1 MSYGKQTIK
10 FTIRQPTYLVILKDE
25 NPTSIILILG
35 SYLKLD
41 PQVHDTESSRDQAQL
56 DGVQLE
62 ME

>member
-10 FTIRQPTYLVILKDE
+10 SPIRQHNLVILKDE